1 MQPASRPRAALKIRR
16 STRGR
21 AGLAAALLLV
31 LAAAPAGAQQ
41 AQVGSRTGLPVP
53 RFVSLKSDRVN
64 LREGPSK
71 EHRTTWVFQRAG
83 LPVEVTAEFD
93 TWVKIRDADGSEGW
107 VLHSLLSGRRTVLIA
122 PWKKDMVLP
131 LYGDAS
137 PSAAVVANLQ
147 PGVLGNVKTCDGTWC
162 RIFGDGFNGYEKQT
176 NLWGV
181 YEGERVE

>member
-1 MQPASRPRAALKIRR
+1 MRSIAAFFW
-16 STRGR
+16 TG
-21 AGLAAALLLV
+21 LV
-31 LAAAPAGAQQ
+31 LALLAGVTSLPTRAQ
-41 AQVGSRTGLPVP
+41 QVGSRTGLPVP

-93 TWVKIRDADGSEGW
+93 TWVKIRDTDGSEGW

-122 PWKKDMVLP
+122 PWKKDSVLP
-131 LYGDAS
+131 LYGEAS
-137 PSAAVVANLQ
+137 STSGVVANLQ

-162 RIFGDGFNGYEKQT
+162 RIFGEGFSGYEQQT

-181 YEGERVE
+181 YPGERVE